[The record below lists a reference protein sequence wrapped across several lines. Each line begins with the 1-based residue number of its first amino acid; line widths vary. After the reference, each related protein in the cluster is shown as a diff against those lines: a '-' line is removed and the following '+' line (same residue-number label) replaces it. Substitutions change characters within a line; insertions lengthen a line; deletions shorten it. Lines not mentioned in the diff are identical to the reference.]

1 MKQEISICIG
11 SSCHLKG
18 AYRLIEEVRQYIET
32 RQLIEQ
38 VELKANFCVGRCQH
52 AVSVQ
57 IGGQPCIQVNVDEVG
72 QFISD
77 YLEGNENNGASPLS
91 GR

>member
-1 MKQEISICIG
+1 MKQQISICIG

-18 AYRLIEEVRQYIET
+18 AYRLIEEVRQYVEAHK
-32 RQLIEQ
+32 LIEQ

-57 IGGQPCIQVNVDEVG
+57 VDDKPCVQVSEDGIHSFLNEYLKGG
-72 QFISD
+72 
-77 YLEGNENNGASPLS
+77 A
-91 GR
+91 